1 MSIPPDELI
10 LETGNALELS
20 RLLLPIQPDD
30 HVQGSE
36 DARLT
41 LVEYGDYQCP
51 PCGKLFVTIRELHQS
66 LADDVRIVYR
76 HYPLSGSHPLAQ
88 MAAEAAEA
96 AGAQGKFWEMHELLF
111 DHQTALIEKAF
122 NEFAEHLSL
131 EVDRF
136 RKDLKDRTF
145 EARVREDFKRGV
157 ANGVYGTPGLFVNGV
172 RHNGSFEAESIL
184 DSANDKGLAEI
195 PSPEH

>member
-1 MSIPPDELI
+1 
-10 LETGNALELS
+10 
-20 RLLLPIQPDD
+20 LLLPIQPDD
-30 HVQGSE
+30 HVQGAST
-36 DARLT
+36 ASLT

-51 PCGKLFVTIRELHQS
+51 PCGELFVTIRELHQK
-66 LADDVRIVYR
+66 LMDDVRIVYR

-111 DHQTALIEKAF
+111 DHQTAMSEKVFEGYGEQLA
-122 NEFAEHLSL
+122 LD
-131 EVDRF
+131 VDRF
-136 RKDLKDRTF
+136 RKELKDRTF

-172 RHNGSFEAESIL
+172 RHNGSFNAQSIL
-184 DSANDKGLAEI
+184 DAAEKK
-195 PSPEH
+195 E

>member
-1 MSIPPDELI
+1 MSTPQDELI
-10 LETGNALELS
+10 LETGTAQQLS
-20 RLLLPIQPDD
+20 HLLLAIQPDD
-30 HVQGSE
+30 HVQGS
-36 DARLT
+36 DQARLT

-51 PCGKLFVTIRELHQS
+51 PCADLFVTIEQLHQK

-88 MAAEAAEA
+88 VAAESAEA

-111 DHQTALIEKAF
+111 AHQKELAEKF
-122 NEFAEHLSL
+122 LEDFAEKLTL
-131 EVDRF
+131 DMDQF

-172 RHNGSFEAESIL
+172 RHNGSFDAESIL
-184 DSANDKGLAEI
+184 ATGANENA
-195 PSPEH
+195 